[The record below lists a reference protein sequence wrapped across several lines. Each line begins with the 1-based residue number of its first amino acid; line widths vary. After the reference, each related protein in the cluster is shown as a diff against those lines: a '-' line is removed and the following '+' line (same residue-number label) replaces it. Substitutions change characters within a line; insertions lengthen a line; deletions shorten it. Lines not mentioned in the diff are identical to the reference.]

1 MVKRIGIFVLIIFVL
16 VFSFLF
22 IGWRPPLK
30 EITWGVNFSQKHARD
45 LGLDWAETY
54 SALIDE
60 LGVRNI
66 KLAVH
71 WDLIEKDKGEYS
83 FKDLD
88 WQVNKAEEE
97 GVELILVIGMKTP
110 RWPECHLPF
119 WVEDLEKDEQ
129 QERVLALIREIV
141 LRYRGSS
148 AIVFWQVENEPF
160 FSFGQCPWR
169 DDKFLKE
176 EIALVR
182 SLDNRPVIISDS
194 GEYSFWFKAAHFGDA
209 VGITMYRKVWFHQ
222 LKTHFTY
229 PLPALFYA
237 RKGALVKLVFNKEV
251 INGELQAEPWGAS
264 LLYDS
269 PLEEQERSMNMKQF
283 KKNIEFAQRAG
294 FQRTYFW
301 GAEWWYWLKEKGQ
314 PQYWQEAE
322 KMFKI

>member
-1 MVKRIGIFVLIIFVL
+1 MVKRMIIFVSIIFLL

-22 IGWRPPLK
+22 LGPKPSLK
-30 EITWGVNFSQKHARD
+30 EITWGVNFSQKHTQD
-45 LGLDWAETY
+45 FGLDWQETY
-54 SALIDE
+54 LALIKE
-60 LGVRNI
+60 LGAKNI
-66 KLAVH
+66 KLATH
-71 WDLIEKDKGEYS
+71 WDLLEAKEGEYF

-119 WVEDLEKDEQ
+119 WAEGLRKEEQ
-129 QERVLALIREIV
+129 QEKILALIREIV
-141 LRYRGSS
+141 LRYRDSS

-169 DDKFLKE
+169 DDKFLKK

-194 GEYSFWFKAAHFGDA
+194 GEYSFWFKAARFGDV

-222 LKTHFTY
+222 LKTYFTY
-229 PLPALFYA
+229 PLSPLFYS
-237 RKGALVKLVFNKEV
+237 RKAALVQLVFNKEV
-251 INGELQAEPWGAS
+251 VNGELQAEPWGPR

-269 PLEEQERSMNMKQF
+269 PLEEQEKSMSLEQF
-283 KKNIEFAQRAG
+283 KKNIEYAQRAG
-294 FQRTYFW
+294 LPRTYFW
-301 GAEWWYWLKEKGQ
+301 GAEWWYWLKKKGQ

-322 KMFKI
+322 KVFKI